1 MPVTNAGIL
10 GKMKYDEIV
19 RADLT
24 RYLLPHFV
32 EKVMS
37 QDVAI
42 DLDGEFTCKE
52 HPSMAVKGKGDK
64 MEVFEALY

>member
-1 MPVTNAGIL
+1 MPVTNALIL
-10 GKMKYDEIV
+10 EKMKYDEIV

-42 DLDGEFTCKE
+42 DLGGELPARST
-52 HPSMAVKGKGDK
+52 PPWP
-64 MEVFEALY
+64 